1 MAFINDTELDA
12 LLTSINTD
20 IEALHICSAE
30 PTTVTEATTT
40 YGLGNKAT
48 PATTG
53 PQDKTPNGRELQIDA
68 ITDGSVTV
76 TDTATHWALV
86 KTSATERLL
95 ATGLLAAP
103 QAVTNG
109 NTFTL
114 TAFTI
119 GVPDAV

>member
-1 MAFINDTELDA
+1 MPFINDTELDA
-12 LLTSINTD
+12 LLNSID
-20 IEALHICSAE
+20 GAIEALWICSAE

-40 YGLGNKAT
+40 YGLGSKAS
-48 PATTG
+48 PPTTG
-53 PQDKTPNGRELQIDA
+53 PADRSPNGRELTVSA
-68 ITDGSVTV
+68 ISDGSVSV
-76 TDTATHWALV
+76 TGTASHWALV

-95 ATGLLAAP
+95 ATGALAST
-103 QAVTNG
+103 QSVTNG